1 MQAALLTRPGT
12 PPVVT
17 DLDEPAA
24 GDGDVVVTVTA
35 APVAPLDRLIASGT
49 SYFGRPPFP
58 YTPGMHGAGVTED
71 GRHVWFLTGAGVAG
85 RRNGSAAERVTV
97 PRAQTMEL
105 PGHDGVTAAALGGS
119 AIAAVGAL
127 RLGGLEAGNTC
138 VVLGAGG
145 VVGRTGLQ
153 YARETG
159 ARVVAVARGEA
170 HGARALELGA
180 AAYVDAQSGDLDQL
194 SAALQAACPDGADV
208 VLDPVWGAPAAAAL
222 RVLAPG
228 GRLVNLGDAAGPV
241 LPLPSALL
249 RSRNLQILG
258 WTNQA
263 LSWAQQCEILTDL
276 LALADQGRLV
286 ADATLV
292 PLDQAA
298 AAWNRDA
305 PGQLVLIP

>member
-1 MQAALLTRPGT
+1 M
-12 PPVVT
+12 
-17 DLDEPAA
+17 
-24 GDGDVVVTVTA
+24 
-35 APVAPLDRLIASGT
+35 
-49 SYFGRPPFP
+49 
-58 YTPGMHGAGVTED
+58 
-71 GRHVWFLTGAGVAG
+71 
-85 RRNGSAAERVTV
+85 
-97 PRAQTMEL
+97 
-105 PGHDGVTAAALGGS
+105 
-119 AIAAVGAL
+119 
-127 RLGGLEAGNTC
+127 
-138 VVLGAGG
+138 VLGAGG

-159 ARVVAVARGEA
+159 ARVVAVGRGEA
-170 HGARALELGA
+170 HRARARELGA
-180 AAYVDAQSGDLDQL
+180 VDYVDAQSGDLDQI

-228 GRLVNLGDAAGPV
+228 GRLVNVGDAAGPV

-263 LSWAQQCEILTDL
+263 LSWVQQCEILADL
-276 LALADQGRLV
+276 LALAHQGRLV

-298 AAWNRDA
+298 AAWDRDA